1 MPTVILD
8 NGASTLKAGILGVH
22 HHHPRVVPN
31 AVVRAKADNA
41 TYIGHELANYRD
53 LTSLRFRLP
62 FEKGFLVDW
71 DAQKAIWDGLFS
83 TEVLAVNTSEASLLI
98 TEPYFDLPNIQDVYD
113 QFMFEE
119 YEFRS
124 YFRCTPASLISHGPL
139 FAQHDLPSPECL
151 LIVDSGFSF
160 THVVPVLSGEV
171 VWEAVKRIDVGGKLL
186 TNHLKETVSYR
197 QWNMM
202 EETHI
207 INEIKEACCFVSEDF
222 AADLETCRAR
232 PTANPIV
239 QEYIFPDYSA
249 RRPGRIRNPGE
260 SLDESTQQTLRMANE
275 RFSVPE
281 ILFHPTNI
289 GLDQAG
295 LSATVAASIALL
307 PEDLQGMFWANIG
320 LIGGNTA
327 MPGFRNRLTSELRSL
342 APIECEVRVCASA
355 EPILEAYRSA
365 VVFAARPEFASRCV
379 VTREEYQEMGSSAC
393 RRKFRDWKPAPVD
406 REQQPAARGAAS
418 KGAATSR
425 ARGKARGSSDS
436 GFSYRAGQRN
446 IMQKRR
452 VLPAATTRW
461 VRFTGRILPMR
472 LALHC

>member
-8 NGASTLKAGILGVH
+8 NGASTIKAGILGVH
-22 HHHPRVVPN
+22 DHCPRVVPN

-41 TYIGHELANYRD
+41 TYIGHELANCRD
-53 LTSLRFRLP
+53 FTSLRFRLP

-71 DAQKAIWDGLFS
+71 DAQKAIWDGIFS

-98 TEPYFDLPNIQDVYD
+98 TEPYFNLPNIQDVYD

-124 YFRCTPASLISHGPL
+124 YFRCTPASLISYGRL
-139 FAQHDLPSPECL
+139 FAQQNLPPPECL
-151 LIVDSGFSF
+151 LIIDSGFSF
-160 THVVPVLSGEV
+160 THVVPILNGEV
-171 VWEAVKRIDVGGKLL
+171 VWHAVKRIDVGGKLL

-207 INEIKEACCFVSEDF
+207 MNEIKEACCFVSEDF

-260 SLDESTQQTLRMANE
+260 SLDESTQQTLKMANE

-281 ILFHPTNI
+281 ILFRPTNI

-327 MPGFRNRLTSELRSL
+327 MPGFRQRLTSELRSL
-342 APIECEVRVCASA
+342 APIECAVRVHASA
-355 EPILEAYRSA
+355 EPILETYRA
-365 VVFAARPEFASRCV
+365 AAAFAARPDFASRCA
-379 VTREEYQEMGSSAC
+379 VTREEYQEMGASAC
-393 RRKFRDWKPAPVD
+393 RRKFRDWKPAPAD
-406 REQQPAARGAAS
+406 RDQQQQLQSATGSRG
-418 KGAATSR
+418 
-425 ARGKARGSSDS
+425 ARGKARAAGSSTSDS
-436 GFSYRAGQRN
+436 ESSAPEGRDGGSPPPAQPTKKPGRGRGRGRGARGGAG
-446 IMQKRR
+446 KRG
-452 VLPAATTRW
+452 A
-461 VRFTGRILPMR
+461 
-472 LALHC
+472 